1 LQNYSSLPANSQE
14 NSHYEYAYSHQETD
28 ATGYLNPSVLNTD
41 DAKYETIKDIDVA
54 ISNMNVSDNLDSTYY
69 LDLNT

>member
-1 LQNYSSLPANSQE
+1 MQNYSSLPANSEE

-41 DAKYETIKDIDVA
+41 DATMKDTDDVKYETIKD
-54 ISNMNVSDNLDSTYY
+54 STNY
-69 LDLNT
+69 LDLIT